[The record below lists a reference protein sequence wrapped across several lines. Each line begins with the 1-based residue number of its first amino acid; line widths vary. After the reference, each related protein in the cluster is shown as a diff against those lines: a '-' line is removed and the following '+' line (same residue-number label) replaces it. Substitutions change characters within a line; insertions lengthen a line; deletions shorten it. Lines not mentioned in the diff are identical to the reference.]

1 MVLLVSSG
9 VPVSSLG
16 PVFSHG
22 CSGPA
27 GPGFPVFVIPPLLCG
42 RPLCR
47 GEKIPM
53 KEAPRRV
60 SRCAGQP
67 SRRLNGVRLFVFV
80 RVGKGVTACCAQSH
94 VAHSQITLPPERRG
108 GPAGGPAAASGTQSR
123 QAWHSWW
130 LGRSLFVCSGR
141 PVSIYTQLLS
151 TYTRVCEGAS
161 VHTCV
166 GAGRQMAAA
175 ELLQLGDRHLGVHV
189 LPPLLLCTS
198 ENSKIKRL
206 KNIVIV
212 QPLSPV

>member
-1 MVLLVSSG
+1 MVSLVSSG

-123 QAWHSWW
+123 QAWRSWW

-151 TYTRVCEGAS
+151 TYTCVCKGAS

-166 GAGRQMAAA
+166 GAGRRLRRSYCSWVTATWEFMYS
-175 ELLQLGDRHLGVHV
+175 
-189 LPPLLLCTS
+189 LLCFCVHL
-198 ENSKIKRL
+198 KIPK
-206 KNIVIV
+206 
-212 QPLSPV
+212 